1 METTPDVDIN
11 DHVEQ
16 LLAQH
21 HKIAVIW
28 GTDDVMEL
36 RPDLSE
42 DQAWEVL
49 QLAMDKH
56 DASYGIDWTTLEI
69 FAEVL
74 YPEPSSSEKEGC
86 I

>member
-1 METTPDVDIN
+1 MQDTPDIDI
-11 DHVEQ
+11 DQHVEQ

-21 HKIAVIW
+21 RKIAVIW
-28 GTDDVMEL
+28 CTDDVMEL

-74 YPEPSSSEKEGC
+74 YPEAINNQQQGD
-86 I
+86 